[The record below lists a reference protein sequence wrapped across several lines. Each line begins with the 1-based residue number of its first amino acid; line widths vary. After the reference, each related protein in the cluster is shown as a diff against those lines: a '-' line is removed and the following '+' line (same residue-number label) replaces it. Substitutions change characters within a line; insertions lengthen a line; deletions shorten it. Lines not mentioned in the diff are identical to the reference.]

1 MQLHLANWCARC
13 VYVCMCVLER
23 ESGREGVWVD
33 LSVVF
38 FFRDEV
44 QQTACQLDG
53 MSAFCACAR
62 VCVFVGRLGV
72 CVTCKVKGYCLVEH
86 DEGLYMKVFRAWRE
100 GDRQRQGDRGRGK
113 GRERKRVSS
122 TPKKSLLIIYL

>member
-1 MQLHLANWCARC
+1 MCAWVSLRDK
-13 VYVCMCVLER
+13 V
-23 ESGREGVWVD
+23 GEGELGWTCRLLFCFV
-33 LSVVF
+33 

-62 VCVFVGRLGV
+62 VCVGFFGRLGV

-86 DEGLYMKVFRAWRE
+86 DEGLLMKAFRA
-100 GDRQRQGDRGRGK
+100 
-113 GRERKRVSS
+113 
-122 TPKKSLLIIYL
+122 

>member
-1 MQLHLANWCARC
+1 MH
-13 VYVCMCVLER
+13 VCLGER
-23 ESGREGVWVD
+23 KWEKGSLGGLVSCLFFREG
-33 LSVVF
+33 
-38 FFRDEV
+38 DEV

-62 VCVFVGRLGV
+62 VCVFVERLGV

-100 GDRQRQGDRGRGK
+100 GDRQRQEDRGRGK

-122 TPKKSLLIIYL
+122 TPKKSLLIIHL

>member
-38 FFRDEV
+38 F
-44 QQTACQLDG
+44 LG
-53 MSAFCACAR
+53 MKCNRQPVSWMECEHFVLVHEC
-62 VCVFVGRLGV
+62 VCLLG
-72 CVTCKVKGYCLVEH
+72 
-86 DEGLYMKVFRAWRE
+86 AW
-100 GDRQRQGDRGRGK
+100 
-113 GRERKRVSS
+113 V
-122 TPKKSLLIIYL
+122 YV